1 MKYLIEEATLTG
13 IADAVREKK
22 GTSDLIQVSNLAQ
35 AIIDLPT
42 GGGEYI
48 NAEGV
53 KW

>member
-22 GTSDLIQVSNLAQ
+22 GTSDLIQVSNLATEISNIQ
-35 AIIDLPT
+35 G